1 MGTVVLVTVS
11 NLFIGGFT
19 IQRSGEPN
27 VGIAVVWSN
36 NNTIDGNV
44 IINNQFG
51 IWLNFSDNNEVR
63 GNVVANNIWD
73 GIFLL
78 DSNNNTV
85 TTNTIFGCERG
96 IRMEGSNH
104 NVVKRNNVTDNH
116 TGLAIGL
123 GYNDT
128 VTENTFSECLYGIS
142 LFKSGN
148 DLIYHNNLINNQ
160 DQASTYRSY
169 DNSWDDG
176 YPSGGNY
183 WSNYNGTDIDLD
195 GIGDSRY
202 IIDAN
207 NVDNHPLMGRFYSYC
222 IPSDFGQGLGV
233 TIVSNSTVSNF
244 SVGKVVAIPII
255 NSTSINSDGWKV
267 TSGTRIIMFNISG
280 ETGLGFCRLCIPK
293 ALMAPPY
300 TVAINRGPASP
311 IYYNEKMFDNSTHRW
326 IYFTYSHLT
335 THEVWIVG
343 QKDTTPPVITLLS
356 PKNRTY
362 TSSFIPLTLTLNEP
376 TSWVGYSL
384 NGEANVTIMTG
395 AYYNGIVPFPSM
407 INTSLFG
414 LSDGPHSLTVYA
426 NDTSGNMGSSDTVS
440 FTVCLK
446 TLLGTGWGWMR
457 IDAKESVCGKAELYK
472 VGDEQ
477 IELVITCEG
486 GGCPRVWN
494 ITYHRDYENG
504 ERYVCYSNGWG
515 FLIVGFH
522 KHRRWQFWYAVGKGV
537 IAFGFHTRARW
548 LIYNELL
555 MCAQL

>member
-1 MGTVVLVTVS
+1 MQKKTVSTLLLTLLLLGMSTLAFKTQPVRAEPRTWTVDDDGLADFSSIQEAIDSPLVTDGDTIFVHSGTYYENLVVNKAVSLIGEEKETTIIDGNEMGTVVLVTVS

-356 PKNRTY
+356 P
-362 TSSFIPLTLTLNEP
+362 
-376 TSWVGYSL
+376 
-384 NGEANVTIMTG
+384 
-395 AYYNGIVPFPSM
+395 
-407 INTSLFG
+407 
-414 LSDGPHSLTVYA
+414 
-426 NDTSGNMGSSDTVS
+426 
-440 FTVCLK
+440 
-446 TLLGTGWGWMR
+446 
-457 IDAKESVCGKAELYK
+457 
-472 VGDEQ
+472 
-477 IELVITCEG
+477 
-486 GGCPRVWN
+486 
-494 ITYHRDYENG
+494 
-504 ERYVCYSNGWG
+504 
-515 FLIVGFH
+515 
-522 KHRRWQFWYAVGKGV
+522 
-537 IAFGFHTRARW
+537 
-548 LIYNELL
+548 
-555 MCAQL
+555 